1 VTTTPPWY
9 TGQYHEV
16 NPGQYHEVNPG
27 QYHETNPGQYHE
39 VNPGQYRQQLGVD
52 NLTVDFDD
60 NKDESRV
67 YNVKANAGDFIIG
80 EVGRIDIN
88 SGQTLEGVRYTAV
101 EGEVDLERISA
112 ILEGYFGARTS

>member
-1 VTTTPPWY
+1 MTTTPPWY

-88 SGQTLEGVRYTAV
+88 SGQTLEVHFALY
-101 EGEVDLERISA
+101 IA
-112 ILEGYFGARTS
+112 IFRTQ